1 MALKL
6 PVDVL
11 QKSEKMPG
19 VPATN
24 GHKRRSRWQG
34 LIPKRI
40 TREGI
45 VFDQHIREGR
55 FQRSLSLITAFSAL
69 VAGLEVTYEH
79 YQGSYS
85 QRVMYSPVLLT
96 PPMVIAGVWGAFNRK
111 VARTFLPV
119 ISLITMLDGIVG
131 FFFHIRGIHRKP
143 GGWRIPIF
151 NVIMGPPLFAPL
163 LFATSGFLGI
173 ITSLLRR
180 EGSTN
185 SPLALP
191 KTDWIEWLPG
201 VVKQQGIVLEQDVRE
216 GRFQR
221 ILAVAT
227 AISAFFSGIES
238 LYSHYKNNFQYKIQ
252 WTPILLTPAVMIA
265 GIGTVWSSK
274 IARTLLPITSFL
286 ALINGAIGFFYHAR
300 GIWRRP
306 GGLKK
311 PWYNIMYGPPI
322 FAPLLFSASGFL
334 GLLASLLRRVD

>member
-1 MALKL
+1 MALKM
-6 PVDVL
+6 PTRIL
-11 QKSEKMPG
+11 QKVENVPI

-34 LIPKRI
+34 LVPRKI

-45 VFDQHIREGR
+45 VLEQHIREGR
-55 FQRSLSLITAFSAL
+55 FQRSLSLITAFASL

-96 PPMVIAGVWGAFNRK
+96 PPMVIAGIWGAFNRK
-111 VARTFLPV
+111 VARTFLPI
-119 ISLITMLDGIVG
+119 ISLITMVDGIVG
-131 FFFHIRGIHRKP
+131 FFFHIRGIKRKP

-151 NVIMGPPLFAPL
+151 NIIMGPPLFAPL
-163 LFATSGFLGI
+163 LFGTSGFLGI

-180 EGSTN
+180 EGSTS

-201 VVKQQGIVLEQDVRE
+201 VAKQKGIVLEQDVRE

-227 AISAFFSGIES
+227 AISALFSGLES
-238 LYSHYKNNFQYKIQ
+238 LYSHYKNNFQFKIQ
-252 WTPILLTPAVMIA
+252 WTPILLTPAVVFA

-274 IARTLLPITSFL
+274 IARTLLPLTSFL
-286 ALINGAIGFFYHAR
+286 ALVNGAMGFFYHAR

-334 GLLASLLRRVD
+334 GLLASLLRRAD

>member
-1 MALKL
+1 MALKN
-6 PVDVL
+6 PTKAV
-11 QKSEKMPG
+11 QKIPL
-19 VPATN
+19 VPASN

-34 LIPKRI
+34 VIPRKI

-55 FQRSLSLITAFSAL
+55 FQRSLSLITAFSSL

-85 QRVMYSPVLLT
+85 QRIMYSPVLLT

-111 VARTFLPV
+111 VARTFLPI

-151 NVIMGPPLFAPL
+151 NIIMGPPLFAPL

-180 EGSTN
+180 EGSTR

-201 VVKQQGIVLEQDVRE
+201 VVKQGGIVLEQDVRE

-274 IARTLLPITSFL
+274 IARTLLPLTSLL
-286 ALINGAIGFFYHAR
+286 ALINGAVGFFYHAR

-334 GLLASLLRRVD
+334 GLLASLLRRKD

>member
-1 MALKL
+1 MALKS
-6 PVDVL
+6 PTKIA
-11 QKSEKMPG
+11 QKIEKIPF

-24 GHKRRSRWQG
+24 GHKQHSRWRG
-34 LIPKRI
+34 LIPRKI

-45 VFDQHIREGR
+45 VLDQHIREGR
-55 FQRSLSLITAFSAL
+55 FQRSLSLITAFSSL

-85 QRVMYSPVLLT
+85 QRIMYSPVLLT
-96 PPMVIAGVWGAFNRK
+96 PPMVIAGVWGAFNRT
-111 VARTFLPV
+111 VARTFLPL

-151 NVIMGPPLFAPL
+151 NIIMGPPLFAPL
-163 LFATSGFLGI
+163 LFATSGFLGL

-180 EGSTN
+180 EDSLKYKN
-185 SPLALP
+185 SPP
-191 KTDWIEWLPG
+191 GPDWISWLPRG
-201 VVKQQGIVLEQDVRE
+201 LRQEGLVIEQDVRE

-221 ILAVAT
+221 ILGVAT

-252 WTPILLTPAVMIA
+252 WTPILLTPALMIA
-265 GIGTVWSSK
+265 GFGTVWSSK
-274 IARTLLPITSFL
+274 IARTLLPITSLL
-286 ALINGAIGFFYHAR
+286 ALINGAMGFFYHAR

-334 GLLASLLRRVD
+334 GLLASLLRRAD

>member
-1 MALKL
+1 MALKN
-6 PVDVL
+6 PAKTV
-11 QKSEKMPG
+11 QKIAEIPL

-34 LIPKRI
+34 LIPREI

-55 FQRSLSLITAFSAL
+55 FQRSLSLITAFSSL

-85 QRVMYSPVLLT
+85 QRIMYSPVLLT

-111 VARTFLPV
+111 IARTFLPV

-131 FFFHIRGIHRKP
+131 FIFHIRGIHRKP

-151 NVIMGPPLFAPL
+151 NIIMGPPLFAPL

-201 VVKQQGIVLEQDVRE
+201 VVKQRGIVLEQDVRE

-252 WTPILLTPAVMIA
+252 WTPILLTPALMIA

-274 IARTLLPITSFL
+274 IARTLLPLTSFL

-334 GLLASLLRRVD
+334 GLLASLLRRTD